1 MIEDPVNNLSSLRIL
16 GQIPQNGDDVIR
28 HQADLEVQLLLLLV
42 NGGYGLLV
50 GEVSP
55 VLGLDAP
62 VEGGRVGIVGIIGSV
77 GSVGS
82 VGVGTQG
89 GGREE
94 RQQPKNN
101 EELHDTLSFSI
112 FAGLVTGL
120 S

>member
-62 VEGGRVGIVGIIGSV
+62 VEGGRVGIVGIIW
-77 GSVGS
+77 SVGS

-94 RQQPKNN
+94 RQQSKNN
-101 EELHDTLSFSI
+101 EELHDMLSASQS
-112 FAGLVTGL
+112 LL
-120 S
+120 DW